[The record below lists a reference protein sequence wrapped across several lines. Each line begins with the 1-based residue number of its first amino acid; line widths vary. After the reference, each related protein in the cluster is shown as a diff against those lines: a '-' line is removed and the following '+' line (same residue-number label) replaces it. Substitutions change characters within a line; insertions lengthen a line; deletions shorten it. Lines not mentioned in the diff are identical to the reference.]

1 MGRKESVYDTDII
14 RSVMLCTI
22 ILNDTACLRSALRV
36 FTAVKI
42 PFFLCKPSVNGPFT
56 FPVLIDLGVQR
67 EMKDLV
73 LRNVVACYSN
83 IMDTSDYSIRVTLL
97 ILMNEI
103 HHNMTVTFHRVTRP
117 SSRNNHSKLN

>member
-56 FPVLIDLGVQR
+56 FPVLIDLGNDLAFILIGD
-67 EMKDLV
+67 ELSYPLHWTNKD
-73 LRNVVACYSN
+73 A
-83 IMDTSDYSIRVTLL
+83 
-97 ILMNEI
+97 
-103 HHNMTVTFHRVTRP
+103 
-117 SSRNNHSKLN
+117 NNKQM